1 MDPEMLSLFPSGIRV
16 LLVDDD
22 FKFLRT
28 ASMLLSLL
36 NFKVL
41 TCGSPSSALK
51 LLSAE
56 DKIKDID
63 VVLADAKKATTC
75 GFDFKAIVERDLRI
89 PVLYFLLENHK
100 SAGAEAD
107 ALLRTLDVASF
118 ILKKPFD
125 GDDVCNLWR
134 DIAWRKCCLNCSKPG
149 GDSGQGSSSGGG
161 KGLLRPWAVSSA
173 LDDDDGE
180 EEERVHFREIRG
192 FRGGRKRKGVVNNPG
207 SPSGSSSAPPVPARR
222 RGRPAKNREQITDNV
237 AEQETDHLAKK
248 PCSKKAKNN
257 GESASLPVM
266 PGEAMDDDDEPHQ
279 PPQPKQSLFVQS
291 VLQTLDVPPY
301 NPSIFADAVERGSNI
316 ISFFSGS
323 GNTTAVAPA
332 PPPVFSSTPAP
343 TAPALPP
350 VNQAPQAPAP
360 ALPVVHHQQQ
370 NTPAGNVIN
379 NIIAPPAAET
389 AMPTAVAEM
398 EAGLQ
403 LQQLL
408 TRAFGPFPYQGP
420 LPPPAMQQDKFAA
433 PLLNFNTSNIQIP
446 LQQPSTTIAAGDLFT
461 GSVGGGEDDII
472 EAADDV
478 TQHEA
483 GGDYGNTASTL
494 MQSLQLVGAAARDED
509 DEVAGMMAAYNTTAD
524 PHLMAPQHV
533 DDDVAAMYNYNSNDN
548 DNNNAAMFYNDNNG
562 DPFGAPHQVPAYD
575 VNDPAM
581 VGGAFDG
588 NATAAF
594 MAAPGFDAATQSQVA
609 TEEDPAVMFASDGNL
624 EDYSFPLDALMA
636 ADDMQVYDAGLAGQ
650 QGSATEGT
658 AAATHDGAGMYL
670 DVGEGG
676 MENWGVGPADE
687 IALFD
692 DMLMNNSGSDLFTH
706 YMNDGRE

>member
-1 MDPEMLSLFPSGIRV
+1 MDPEILSLFPSGIRV

-22 FKFLRT
+22 SKFLRT
-28 ASMLLSLL
+28 ASMLLSLI

-56 DKIKDID
+56 DKIKDVD
-63 VVLADAKKATTC
+63 AVLADAKKATTC

-89 PVLYFLLENHK
+89 PVLYFLSENHK

-107 ALLRTLDVASF
+107 ALLRTLDQASF

-134 DIAWRKCCLNCSKPG
+134 DIAWRKCCLNYSKPG
-149 GDSGQGSSSGGG
+149 GDSGQGSSGGGGGG

-173 LDDDDGE
+173 LDDDGE

-192 FRGGRKRKGVVNNPG
+192 FRGGRKRKGVIDNPG
-207 SPSGSSSAPPVPARR
+207 SPSGSSSAAPPAPARH
-222 RGRPAKNREQITDNV
+222 RGRPAKNREKTDDA

-266 PGEAMDDDDEPHQ
+266 PDDEAMDDDVEPLQ

-301 NPSIFADAVERGSNI
+301 NPSIFADAVERSSNV
-316 ISFFSGS
+316 ISFSGS
-323 GNTTAVAPA
+323 GNTTAVAPTA
-332 PPPVFSSTPAP
+332 LPPVFSSTPAP
-343 TAPALPP
+343 TAPELPP
-350 VNQAPQAPAP
+350 ANQAPQAPAP
-360 ALPVVHHQQQ
+360 ALPLVHHQQQ
-370 NTPAGNVIN
+370 QTPAGNVIS
-379 NIIAPPAAET
+379 NIIAPAAAET
-389 AMPTAVAEM
+389 AMPTAIAEK
-398 EAGLQ
+398 EADLQ

-408 TRAFGPFPYQGP
+408 ARAFGPFPYQGP

-433 PLLNFNTSNIQIP
+433 PLLNFNTMSNIPLP
-446 LQQPSTTIAAGDLFT
+446 LQQPSTIAAGDLFT
-461 GSVGGGEDDII
+461 GGTVGGGEDDII
-472 EAADDV
+472 EAADDDV

-509 DEVAGMMAAYNTTAD
+509 DEVAGMMAAYNTTAE
-524 PHLMAPQHV
+524 PHLMVAPQHV
-533 DDDVAAMYNYNSNDN
+533 GDDVAAMYNYNSNDN
-548 DNNNAAMFYNDNNG
+548 AAIFFNDNNG

-581 VGGAFDG
+581 AGGAFDG

-609 TEEDPAVMFASDGNL
+609 TEEDPAAMFASDGNL
-624 EDYSFPLDALMA
+624 EDYSFPLEALIA
-636 ADDMQVYDAGLAGQ
+636 ADDMQVYDTGLAGQ
-650 QGSATEGT
+650 QGGATEG
-658 AAATHDGAGMYL
+658 AAHDAAGMYL

-692 DMLMNNSGSDLFTH
+692 DMLMNNSGSDLFPH
-706 YMNDGRE
+706 YMNDGRQ